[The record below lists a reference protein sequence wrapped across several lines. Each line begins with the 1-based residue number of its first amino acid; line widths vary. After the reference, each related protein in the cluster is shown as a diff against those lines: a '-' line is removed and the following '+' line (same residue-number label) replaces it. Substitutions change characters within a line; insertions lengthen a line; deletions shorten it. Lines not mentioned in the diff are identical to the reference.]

1 MLSLLGAGW
10 RSAAAPV
17 TGFSDGFESGDTSAW
32 TTSVVAVDGTLVVGA
47 GSARSGGMG
56 LHVHNTA
63 AASSVARLRHAFTAT
78 DIYEAEGW
86 FRWTADSGVGTNN
99 GTGLRF
105 FAAGVRIAD
114 VARQDTPDKRLFLRT
129 RRADATNRFD
139 TLVDTREL
147 NVWTKLG
154 LRVEYN
160 GPGTISRCVFKVDDV
175 VKVDLSNFDLASG
188 AYDELQVG
196 TEHSQIVEVDVDDVT
211 GIA

>member
-1 MLSLLGAGW
+1 MSGFALPLLGAG
-10 RSAAAPV
+10 RSGAA
-17 TGFSDGFESGDTSAW
+17 GFADGFESGDTSAW
-32 TTSVVAVDGTLVVGA
+32 SSNVVAVDGTLVVAA
-47 GSARSGGMG
+47 GSARSGGFG

-63 AASSVARLRHAFTAT
+63 AASSVARLRHAFPAVNV
-78 DIYEAEGW
+78 YEAEGW

-99 GTGLRF
+99 GTGLRLF
-105 FAAGVRIAD
+105 SGATRIAD

-129 RRADATNRFD
+129 RKADATNRFD

-147 NVWTKLG
+147 NVWTKLR

-160 GPGTISRCVFKVDDV
+160 GPGAVSRCVFRVDDV

-188 AYDELQVG
+188 AYDALQVG
-196 TEHSQIVEVDVDDVT
+196 TEHSQVVEVDVDDVT